1 MRSAAFT
8 ALIIA
13 TALFMENMDGTVIST
28 SLPAIALDLHQDPIV
43 LKLALTSYMLTLAVF
58 IPASGWV
65 ADRFGART
73 VFCSAIVVFTLGS
86 ILCGASTSLPT
97 LIAARVFQGLGG
109 AMMVPVGRLV
119 LLRSVPKSDL
129 VSAMAYLTVPA
140 LIGPV
145 AGPPLGGFITTY
157 FHWRWIFWI
166 NVPIGVLGVLLSL
179 RFIDNLREQA
189 VPRFDFKGFVLSGV
203 GLLSLI
209 SGLSMIG
216 RGIAPYWLVAAM
228 IAIGALSLAAYVRHA
243 QRERGRDPR
252 SQAPQDPDLLRRR
265 RRRVHLPDRHRR
277 HAFLLPLLLQVGFG
291 LTPFQSGSLT
301 FATAAGALLMKF
313 TASTALRWF
322 GFRQTLIVNGL
333 ISGAFLAACALF
345 TPSTPH
351 WLLLLMLLAGGFF
364 RSLEFTALN
373 AISYADIDPPQMSRA
388 TSFASVSQ
396 QMSGAV
402 GVAVAAICVE
412 LIQFGFGDSEL
423 MARDLSLAFVLVA
436 IVSSLVGLHLRP
448 AQARRGRRSLGPD
461 AFDQRRAS
469 DCGGGVSK
477 TTPVGALSGL
487 PNGRVAVSYG
497 WSSMIAGWG
506 MDRVQ
511 PRGRIMQL
519 LALGAVLIALTAG
532 YVLMARQFNVTEL
545 PSERHFGAI
554 DQVARAEEI

>member
-1 MRSAAFT
+1 MRSTAFT

-73 VFCSAIVVFTLGS
+73 VFCSAIVIFTLGS
-86 ILCGASTSLPT
+86 ILCGASSSLAT

-119 LLRSVPKSDL
+119 LLRSIPKSGL

-166 NVPIGVLGVLLSL
+166 NVPIGILGVLLSL
-179 RFIDNLREQA
+179 RFIQNLREQT
-189 VPRFDFKGFVLSGV
+189 VPRFDFKGFVLSGI

-228 IAIGALSLAAYVRHA
+228 IAIGVLSLAVYARHA
-243 QRERGRDPR
+243 KANAGAILDLR
-252 SQAPQDPDLLRRR
+252 LLRIPTFYAGVVGGFIFRIGIGAM
-265 RRRVHLPDRHRR
+265 P
-277 HAFLLPLLLQVGFG
+277 FLLPLLLQVGFG
-291 LTPFQSGSLT
+291 LSPFASGSLT

-313 TASTALRWF
+313 TASTALRRF
-322 GFRQTLIVNGL
+322 GFRQTLMVNGL
-333 ISGAFLAACALF
+333 ISGAFVGACALF

-351 WLLLLMLLAGGFF
+351 WLLLVVLLAGGFF

-373 AISYADIDPPQMSRA
+373 AISYSDIDPPLMSRA

-412 LIQFGFGDSEL
+412 LIQVSFGDSGL
-423 MARDLSLAFVLVA
+423 LARDLSLAFVLVA
-436 IVSSLVGLHLRP
+436 LVSSLSVFVFAGLK
-448 AQARRGRRSLGPD
+448 PD
-461 AFDQRRAS
+461 A
-469 DCGGGVSK
+469 
-477 TTPVGALSGL
+477 GA
-487 PNGRVAVSYG
+487 AVSG
-497 WSSMIAGWG
+497 RMVSTSEEPATAAAG
-506 MDRVQ
+506 
-511 PRGRIMQL
+511 
-519 LALGAVLIALTAG
+519 
-532 YVLMARQFNVTEL
+532 
-545 PSERHFGAI
+545 
-554 DQVARAEEI
+554 

>member
-1 MRSAAFT
+1 MRPAILTAF
-8 ALIIA
+8 IIA

-73 VFCSAIVVFTLGS
+73 VFCSAIVVFTIGS
-86 ILCGASTSLPT
+86 ILCGASSSLST

-119 LLRSVPKSDL
+119 LLRSIAKSDL

-140 LIGPV
+140 LLGPV

-179 RFIDNLREQA
+179 RFIHNLREEA

-216 RGIAPYWLVAAM
+216 RGIAPYWVVAAM
-228 IAIGALSLAAYVRHA
+228 IAIGVLSLAAYIWHA
-243 QRERGRDPR
+243 HGK
-252 SQAPQDPDLLRRR
+252 PDAILDLKLLRIPTFFAGAVGGFIFRIGIGAM
-265 RRRVHLPDRHRR
+265 P
-277 HAFLLPLLLQVGFG
+277 FLLPLLLQVGFG
-291 LTPFQSGSLT
+291 LTPFASGSLT
-301 FATAAGALLMKF
+301 FATAAGALIMKF
-313 TASTALRWF
+313 TASKALRWL
-322 GFRQTLIVNGL
+322 GFRQTLIVNCL

-345 TPSTPH
+345 TSSTPH
-351 WLLLLMLLAGGFF
+351 WLLLLVLLAGGFF
-364 RSLEFTALN
+364 RSLQFTALN
-373 AISYADIDPPQMSRA
+373 AISYADVDSPQMSRA

-412 LIQFGFGDSEL
+412 AIQLGFGDSEL
-423 MARDLSLAFVLVA
+423 VSRDLSLAFVLVA
-436 IVSSLVGLHLRP
+436 IVSSLSVFIFAGLK
-448 AQARRGRRSLGPD
+448 PD
-461 AFDQRRAS
+461 A
-469 DCGGGVSK
+469 
-477 TTPVGALSGL
+477 GA
-487 PNGRVAVSYG
+487 AVS
-497 WSSMIAGWG
+497 
-506 MDRVQ
+506 
-511 PRGRIMQL
+511 GRML
-519 LALGAVLIALTAG
+519 STGEERATA
-532 YVLMARQFNVTEL
+532 A
-545 PSERHFGAI
+545 
-554 DQVARAEEI
+554 AE

>member
-1 MRSAAFT
+1 MRSAVLT

-28 SLPAIALDLHQDPIV
+28 SLPAIARDLHEDPIV

-86 ILCGASTSLPT
+86 ILCGASNSLPT

-119 LLRSVPKSDL
+119 LLRSVEKSDL
-129 VSAMAYLTVPA
+129 VNALAYLTVPA

-166 NVPIGVLGVLLSL
+166 NVPIGILGIALSL
-179 RFIDNLREQA
+179 RFIANLREQE
-189 VPRFDFKGFVLSGV
+189 VPRFDFKGFVLSGL
-203 GLLSLI
+203 GLLGLI
-209 SGLSMIG
+209 SGLSLIG
-216 RGIAPYWLVAAM
+216 RGMAPYWTIAVVIGLSAAM
-228 IAIGALSLAAYVRHA
+228 LAAYARHA
-243 QRERGRDPR
+243 DGNED
-252 SQAPQDPDLLRRR
+252 AILDLKLLRIPTFFSGVVGGLIF
-265 RRRVHLPDRHRR
+265 RVGIGAMP
-277 HAFLLPLLLQVGFG
+277 FLLPLLLQLGFG

-313 TASTALRWF
+313 SASTALRWF
-322 GFRQTLIVNGL
+322 GFRRTLIVNGL

-351 WLLLLMLLAGGFF
+351 WMILLTLLTGGFF

-373 AISYADIDPPQMSRA
+373 AISYADIDPPLMSRA

-402 GVAVAAICVE
+402 GVAVAAICIQI
-412 LIQFGFGDSEL
+412 IQFSFGDATL
-423 MARDLSLAFVLVA
+423 MTRDLSLAFVMVA
-436 IVSSLVGLHLRP
+436 IISSLAVLVFFRL
-448 AQARRGRRSLGPD
+448 APD
-461 AFDQRRAS
+461 A
-469 DCGGGVSK
+469 
-477 TTPVGALSGL
+477 GA
-487 PNGRVAVSYG
+487 AVSG
-497 WSSMIAGWG
+497 KMVPTSEE
-506 MDRVQ
+506 
-511 PRGRIMQL
+511 
-519 LALGAVLIALTAG
+519 GAPAA
-532 YVLMARQFNVTEL
+532 
-545 PSERHFGAI
+545 
-554 DQVARAEEI
+554 AE

>member
-1 MRSAAFT
+1 MRPAVLTAF
-8 ALIIA
+8 IIA

-73 VFCSAIVVFTLGS
+73 VFCSAIVIFTLGS
-86 ILCGASTSLPT
+86 ILCGASSSLST

-119 LLRSVPKSDL
+119 LLRSTAKSDL

-166 NVPIGVLGVLLSL
+166 NVPIGILGVLLSL
-179 RFIDNLREQA
+179 RFIENL
-189 VPRFDFKGFVLSGV
+189 
-203 GLLSLI
+203 
-209 SGLSMIG
+209 
-216 RGIAPYWLVAAM
+216 
-228 IAIGALSLAAYVRHA
+228 
-243 QRERGRDPR
+243 RERGRAPLRFQGIRPVGRRPLEPHIGLEHDRARHCALWAGRGDDRDRRAFAGRLRPARACATRTR
-252 SQAPQDPDLLRRR
+252 SWISSSSRSRPSSPASSAGFIFRIGIGAMP
-265 RRRVHLPDRHRR
+265 
-277 HAFLLPLLLQVGFG
+277 FLLPLLLQVGFG
-291 LTPFQSGSLT
+291 LTPFASGSLT

-322 GFRQTLIVNGL
+322 GFRQTLVVNCL
-333 ISGAFLAACALF
+333 ISGAFLAVCALF

-351 WLLLLMLLAGGFF
+351 WLLLLMLLTGGFF
-364 RSLEFTALN
+364 RSLQFTALN
-373 AISYADIDPPQMSRA
+373 AISYADVDSPQMSRA

-412 LIQFGFGDSEL
+412 AIQFGFGDSEL

-436 IVSSLVGLHLRP
+436 IVSSLSVFIFAQLKPDAGAAVSGRMISTSEERATAAAEICRRGVKHRHSSQSAAARFAITTAATTSAWGKRADRSPGWRSTSSLP
-448 AQARRGRRSLGPD
+448 AQIS
-461 AFDQRRAS
+461 
-469 DCGGGVSK
+469 
-477 TTPVGALSGL
+477 
-487 PNGRVAVSYG
+487 
-497 WSSMIAGWG
+497 
-506 MDRVQ
+506 
-511 PRGRIMQL
+511 
-519 LALGAVLIALTAG
+519 
-532 YVLMARQFNVTEL
+532 
-545 PSERHFGAI
+545 
-554 DQVARAEEI
+554 

>member
-1 MRSAAFT
+1 MRSAVLTAF
-8 ALIIA
+8 IIA

-28 SLPAIALDLHQDPIV
+28 ALPAIALDLHQDPIV

-73 VFCSAIVVFTLGS
+73 VFCSAIVIFTIGS
-86 ILCGASTSLPT
+86 ILCGASTSLRT

-129 VSAMAYLTVPA
+129 VNAMAYLTVPA

-166 NVPIGVLGVLLSL
+166 NVPIGVIGVLLSL
-179 RFIDNLREQA
+179 KFIQNLREHD
-189 VPRFDFKGFVLSGV
+189 VPRFDFMGFVLSGV

-216 RGIAPYWLVAAM
+216 RGIAPLWEVAAM
-228 IAIGALSLAAYVRHA
+228 VVIGALALAAYVRHA
-243 QRERGRDPR
+243 GANED
-252 SQAPQDPDLLRRR
+252 AILDLKLLKIPTFFAGVVGGLIF
-265 RRRVHLPDRHRR
+265 RVGIGAMP
-277 HAFLLPLLLQVGFG
+277 FLLPLLLQIGFG

-351 WLLLLMLLAGGFF
+351 WALLLILLAGGFF

-373 AISYADIDPPQMSRA
+373 AISYADIDPPRMSRA

-402 GVAVAAICVE
+402 GVAVAAISVE
-412 LIQFGFGDSEL
+412 IIQVGFGDLALE
-423 MARDLSLAFVLVA
+423 ARDLSLAFVIVA
-436 IVSSLVGLHLRP
+436 IISSLSVLVF
-448 AQARRGRRSLGPD
+448 ARLQPD
-461 AFDQRRAS
+461 A
-469 DCGGGVSK
+469 
-477 TTPVGALSGL
+477 GA
-487 PNGRVAVSYG
+487 AVSG
-497 WSSMIAGWG
+497 RMVSISE
-506 MDRVQ
+506 DR
-511 PRGRIMQL
+511 
-519 LALGAVLIALTAG
+519 ATA
-532 YVLMARQFNVTEL
+532 A
-545 PSERHFGAI
+545 
-554 DQVARAEEI
+554 AE